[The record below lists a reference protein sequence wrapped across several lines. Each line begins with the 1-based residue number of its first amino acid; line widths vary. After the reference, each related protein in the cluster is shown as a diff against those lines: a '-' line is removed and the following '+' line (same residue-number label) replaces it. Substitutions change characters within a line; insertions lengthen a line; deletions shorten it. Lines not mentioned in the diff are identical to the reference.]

1 MTAGARLCCD
11 LQTTGIKSE
20 LLLAFPQAEMV
31 FDSP

>member
-1 MTAGARLCCD
+1 MIAGARLGCG
-11 LQTTGIKSE
+11 LQTGIKSE